1 MPKERFISY
10 PGAST
15 DTDPSLVVGWAGWNH
30 LERARALA
38 TFYLGAKRDGATRPG

>member
-15 DTDPSLVVGWAGWNH
+15 EADGSLLLGWAGWNH
-30 LERARALA
+30 RDRADALIGL
-38 TFYLGAKRDGATRPG
+38 TRDRVETGG